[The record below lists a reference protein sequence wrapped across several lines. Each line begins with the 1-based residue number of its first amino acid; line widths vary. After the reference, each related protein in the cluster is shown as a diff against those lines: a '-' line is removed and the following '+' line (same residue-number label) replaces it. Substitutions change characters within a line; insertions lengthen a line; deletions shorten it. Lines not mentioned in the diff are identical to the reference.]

1 MVAPGGGCAEAGH
14 TEQHNAEN
22 SSDDIGGEAHGAGDA
37 TQAHRMVCL
46 HRDDGAA
53 TACHG
58 PVMLPEMADS

>member
-1 MVAPGGGCAEAGH
+1 
-14 TEQHNAEN
+14 
-22 SSDDIGGEAHGAGDA
+22 
-37 TQAHRMVCL
+37 MVCL